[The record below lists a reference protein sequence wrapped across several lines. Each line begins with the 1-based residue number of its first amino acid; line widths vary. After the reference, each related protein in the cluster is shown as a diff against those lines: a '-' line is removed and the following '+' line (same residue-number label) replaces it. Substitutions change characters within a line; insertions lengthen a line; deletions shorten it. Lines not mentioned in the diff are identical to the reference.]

1 MHLAI
6 CLKVLIVV
14 MFYIMA
20 ESQPKPQP
28 EHDPTYD
35 SPGLD
40 ADAEVAA
47 EHMPMI
53 AADEQPSGHDTDGHP
68 KTS

>member
-1 MHLAI
+1 M
-6 CLKVLIVV
+6 V
-14 MFYIMA
+14 MFYIMT

-28 EHDPTYD
+28 EHGPTQE

-40 ADAEVAA
+40 ADAEVPA
-47 EHMPMI
+47 EHVPMI

-68 KTS
+68 ETP